1 MSFDTYFNEIRKAMQ
16 MLVDIPNTVYVGQSV
31 RHDGHA
37 LFRTMQTDRGSLIV
51 PMDRRIELPV
61 IEDFQMGYCTGL
73 SLCGYLPISI
83 FPRWDFLLIAANQL
97 VNHLD
102 KVPILS
108 TYRPKVI
115 LRTAVGSASPL
126 QPGPQ
131 HTQDHTEAFRKMFK
145 TIHIITLDEPRTVY
159 AKYCYALALP
169 QTVLVV
175 EYMEKY
181 NQCVS

>member
-83 FPRWDFLLIAANQL
+83 FPRWDFLLLAANQL

-102 KVPILS
+102 KMPFG
-108 TYRPKVI
+108 TFRPKVI
-115 LRTAVGSASPL
+115 VRTAVGATYPL
-126 QPGPQ
+126 HSGHQ
-131 HTQDHTEAFRKMFK
+131 HTQDHSAAFRLMLK
-145 TIHIITLDEPRTVY
+145 TVEVIELRSKFEVVKGYQRAIDADHSCI
-159 AKYCYALALP
+159 
-169 QTVLVV
+169 VV
-175 EYMEKY
+175 EQQNLY
-181 NQCVS
+181 NE